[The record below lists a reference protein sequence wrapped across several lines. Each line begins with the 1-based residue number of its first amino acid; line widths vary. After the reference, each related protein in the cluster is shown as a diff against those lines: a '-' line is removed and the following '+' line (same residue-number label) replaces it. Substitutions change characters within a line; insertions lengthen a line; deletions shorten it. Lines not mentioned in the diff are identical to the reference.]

1 MGISEGFVGFGNWI
15 KLQHFVAF
23 VAVVKVVVV
32 VAVVVGKEEGEVET
46 KFARFAVGAVVADAV
61 GGGGVGV
68 GLIFVVA
75 DDDGGVAVD
84 DDGSIIMGF
93 GEADEDA

>member
-46 KFARFAVGAVVADAV
+46 KFARFAVGA
-61 GGGGVGV
+61 G
-68 GLIFVVA
+68 
-75 DDDGGVAVD
+75 DGAVAVVNFAA
-84 DDGSIIMGF
+84 GF
-93 GEADEDA
+93 AVKGQWKAKEEGFEEKGCYFEVELRK